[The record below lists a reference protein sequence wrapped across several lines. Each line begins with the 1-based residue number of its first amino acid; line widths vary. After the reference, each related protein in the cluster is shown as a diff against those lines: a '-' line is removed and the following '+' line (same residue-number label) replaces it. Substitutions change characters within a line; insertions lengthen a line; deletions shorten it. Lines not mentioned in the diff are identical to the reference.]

1 MGWRRGVVH
10 RGGGVETA
18 HSFNHGWMLDREPS
32 LYNGASSGDA
42 RARRLLEEVIRGGR
56 WTLLPMA
63 ATQIEVNRGAC
74 RLGKQR
80 VATPL
85 GVDPGRLLFPEPCYF
100 SMGQI
105 SGADIQ
111 GPGPQ
116 NRAGGVRP
124 TASNGERGKGVSMW
138 GASLCLVMLLGWR
151 GLNPGYCLAP

>member
-42 RARRLLEEVIRGGR
+42 RAGRLLEEVIRGGR

-63 ATQIEVNRGAC
+63 ATQIEVSRGPC

-105 SGADIQ
+105 SDADMTGDPGAGTTEQ
-111 GPGPQ
+111 SRG
-116 NRAGGVRP
+116 RAADSKQWRKGKGGVDVG
-124 TASNGERGKGVSMW
+124 SFSG
-138 GASLCLVMLLGWR
+138 
-151 GLNPGYCLAP
+151 